1 MKCIRFQPKIHN
13 LKFAIFMAIREGNF
27 RKLRKLHKL
36 LIYYLYRALYCDH
49 NMKMDIIEQIRLNNQ
64 IEFEVKS
71 TMSFFRHLSTFNDQ
85 YQFILIL
92 SLVPCY
98 KLNLINYS
106 YYQQKRLIYLIK
118 STDMT
123 QKWLN
128 IVKIHGMQENYSFN
142 LIELTKFNGRP
153 LIDKELNFDNFPIV
167 QTFTRK
173 LLLLDLI
180 YFLKNHLSII
190 TSNCLF
196 YEYDAILCFNLKK
209 IDIYQLFSLVKSWNN
224 KKGHTVNFKFES
236 IPLFFGFTFLDLE
249 FNFRFETTKW
259 DIKLTNSSLHRFI
272 RFLDVKWKTSRGK
285 SLRHLFRIFNPII
298 RKWAFHYRKYLDQGE
313 FKKLDHWMILK
324 SWHYFKSVHSNKSTT
339 WIYNRYYKT
348 QINAHSSTKRFY
360 LFYDTRSNLFL
371 YSFIWFYYK
380 NR

>member
-1 MKCIRFQPKIHN
+1 MKCIRSQPKIHN

-36 LIYYLYRALYCDH
+36 LLYYLYRALYFDY
-49 NMKMDIIEQIRLNNQ
+49 NIKITKNVQIQLNTQ

-71 TMSFFRHLSTFNDQ
+71 IMNFFSNSSTVNNQ
-85 YQFILIL
+85 YQLILIL

-98 KLNLINYS
+98 KLNLINYA

-118 STDMT
+118 STAMT

-128 IVKIHGMQENYSFN
+128 IVKIHSMKKNYSLS
-142 LIELTKFNGRP
+142 LIQLTNFNGQP
-153 LIDKELNFDNFPIV
+153 LIDKELILEKLPLFKI
-167 QTFTRK
+167 FTRK

-180 YFLKNHLSII
+180 NFLKKHLSIL

-196 YEYDAILCFNLKK
+196 HEYDTLVCFNLKK
-209 IDIYQLFSLVKSWNN
+209 IDRYRFFSLVNSWNR
-224 KKGHTVNFKFES
+224 KKGYIFNFRAKS
-236 IPLFFGFTFLDLE
+236 IPLFFGFQFIDLD
-249 FNFRFETTKW
+249 FNFQFDTSKW
-259 DIKLTNSSLHRFI
+259 NITLTNSSLQRFI
-272 RFLDVKWKTSRGK
+272 YFLNLKWKISRGK
-285 SLRHLFRIFNPII
+285 PLKYVFYIFNPII
-298 RKWAFHYRKYLDQGE
+298 RKWSFHYRKYLDQGE

-324 SWHYFKSVHSNKSTT
+324 SWHYFKSIHSTKSTT

-348 QINAHSSTKRFY
+348 QRNLHYSSKRFY
-360 LFYDTRSNLFL
+360 LFYDNTSNLFL

-380 NR
+380 NG

>member
-1 MKCIRFQPKIHN
+1 MKCVRFQPKIHN

-36 LIYYLYRALYCDH
+36 LLYYLYRALYIDH
-49 NMKMDIIEQIRLNNQ
+49 NMKIDLITKTRVNTQ

-71 TMSFFRHLSTFNDQ
+71 IMNFFSHLSTLNDQ

-106 YYQQKRLIYLIK
+106 YYQQKRLLYLIK
-118 STDMT
+118 STNMT

-128 IVKIHGMQENYSFN
+128 IVKIYDRRKNYSFS
-142 LIELTKFNGRP
+142 LIQLTKFNGRP
-153 LIDKELNFDNFPIV
+153 LIDKELNLNNLPLFQI
-167 QTFTRK
+167 FTRK

-180 YFLKNHLSII
+180 YFLKTHLSII

-196 YEYDAILCFNLKK
+196 YEYDTLVCFNLKK
-209 IDIYQLFSLVKSWNN
+209 INIYQLFYLANSWNK
-224 KKGHTVNFKFES
+224 KKGYIFNFKFES
-236 IPLFFGFTFLDLE
+236 IPIFFGFTFLDLN
-249 FNFRFETTKW
+249 FNFQFDTSKW
-259 DIKLTNSSLHRFI
+259 SITLTNSSLHQFI
-272 RFLDVKWKTSRGK
+272 YFLDLKWKNSRGK
-285 SLRHLFRIFNPII
+285 SLKYLFRIFNPII
-298 RKWAFHYRKYLDQGE
+298 RKWSVHYRKYLDRAE

-324 SWHYFKSVHSNKSTT
+324 SWHYFKSIHSNKSTT

-348 QINAHSSTKRFY
+348 QINLNESTKRFY